1 MYELHSAKVWLE
13 ARVILSFSA
22 LLVMNINNF
31 FLYKSD
37 YFTRLT

>member
-22 LLVMNINNF
+22 LLVMNIL
-31 FLYKSD
+31 FLV
-37 YFTRLT
+37 